1 MHPGPNDVDDLIDEH
16 LALLRQ
22 HGQAQ
27 TRCSDL
33 VVRQSREIA
42 RLQAQVVRLRAAVI
56 VRDTA
61 RAWQAQR
68 HAGLDAARHGSPRRL
83 VLADRA
89 GVLIARVQELLRER
103 WHEPH
108 RDSPSPSP
116 VPLPLPLP
124 PQEAQE
130 TEHAQEMRGDAATTL
145 RVASTAD
152 PVALRV
158 ESADDLARLEDSLVA
173 ADLVICQTGC
183 LSHGAYWRVRDHC
196 GRTGKTC
203 VLVEEPDAL
212 RIVRIHPS
220 PMLESPL
227 APPM

>member
-1 MHPGPNDVDDLIDEH
+1 M
-16 LALLRQ
+16 AL
-22 HGQAQ
+22 
-27 TRCSDL
+27 
-33 VVRQSREIA
+33 
-42 RLQAQVVRLRAAVI
+42 
-56 VRDTA
+56 
-61 RAWQAQR
+61 
-68 HAGLDAARHGSPRRL
+68 
-83 VLADRA
+83 
-89 GVLIARVQELLRER
+89 
-103 WHEPH
+103 
-108 RDSPSPSP
+108 PS
-116 VPLPLPLP
+116 LPLPLP

-130 TEHAQEMRGDAATTL
+130 TEHAQETRGDAATTL

-196 GRTGKTC
+196 RRTGKTC

-212 RIVRIHPS
+212 RIVRIHPA

>member
-1 MHPGPNDVDDLIDEH
+1 M
-16 LALLRQ
+16 
-22 HGQAQ
+22 
-27 TRCSDL
+27 
-33 VVRQSREIA
+33 
-42 RLQAQVVRLRAAVI
+42 RLRAAVI

-108 RDSPSPSP
+108 RDSPSP
-116 VPLPLPLP
+116 VPLP

-130 TEHAQEMRGDAATTL
+130 TEHAQETRGDAATTL

-196 GRTGKTC
+196 RRTGKTC

>member
-33 VVRQSREIA
+33 VVMQSREIA

-103 WHEPH
+103 WHEPR
-108 RDSPSPSP
+108 RDPPS
-116 VPLPLPLP
+116 PLP

-130 TEHAQEMRGDAATTL
+130 AREAEATPADAATAL
-145 RVASTAD
+145 RLASTAD

-196 GRTGKTC
+196 RRTGKTC
-203 VLVEEPDAL
+203 VLVEQPDAL

-220 PMLESPL
+220 PLPETPL
-227 APPM
+227 APPA